1 MPCLSQV
8 SVLLLALAAAWP
20 LAASSPNVLLLFV
33 DDLGYGDLGCFGR
46 QNISTP
52 NIDSLAADGI
62 KFTQWLSADSI
73 CTPSRAALQTGRLPV
88 RFGTLLLL
96 RDDRLTEYIAGMNA
110 DQIPWRVMS
119 LPSQPGGY

>member
-73 CTPSRAALQTGRLPV
+73 CTPSRAALQTGHECRSDSVARHVFAFAARRL
-88 RFGTLLLL
+88 L
-96 RDDRLTEYIAGMNA
+96 N
-110 DQIPWRVMS
+110 
-119 LPSQPGGY
+119 